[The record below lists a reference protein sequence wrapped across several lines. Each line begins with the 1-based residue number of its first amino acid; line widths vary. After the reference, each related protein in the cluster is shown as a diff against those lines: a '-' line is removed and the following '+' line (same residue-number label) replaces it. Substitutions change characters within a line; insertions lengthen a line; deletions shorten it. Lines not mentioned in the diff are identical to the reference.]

1 MDFPI
6 IPDEVALT
14 RCAWCNQ
21 WIHEDVEVFAFGA
34 RLRPGIDLNV
44 YQSHC
49 IEIGMVSK
57 EKPVYALVTVD
68 GSDAKNDGKDL
79 MFLTCSEPCALKLKA
94 ALEKEVSV
102 GDLLAHVL
110 P

>member
-1 MDFPI
+1 MDFAI

-14 RCAWCNQ
+14 RCGWCNQ
-21 WIHEDVEVFAFGA
+21 WVSEDVEVFAFGA
-34 RLRPGIDLNV
+34 RLRPGIDLAE

-79 MFLTCSEPCALKLKA
+79 MFLTCSEACGLKLKE
-94 ALEKEVSV
+94 ALEKEVSI
-102 GDLLAHVL
+102 GDLLGQVL